1 MLHGWPVKEPFILR
15 IRGLEIFMQ
24 HTKVP
29 TKFKPVINKA
39 ISLLL
44 SEYKDTRGICL
55 IGSIAD
61 GTHNKSSDLDLVWI
75 KSHRINYKKLFKI
88 KEELS
93 FNNNLRVQL
102 IPFTSR
108 EVLWHFNR
116 SSTMAHSIQKGI
128 VIYGKRDSLILSLLK
143 KKLSSPSKEWMEY
156 WFEHWLKRYQW
167 ARDSVKREKGFHKKF
182 CKTKCGCNIVDD
194 IARVTVNF
202 AILLLEIHQIVP
214 LSKTQI
220 IKNIEKY
227 SPALSNN
234 VLKGLKLAL
243 KFSGK
248 DRFLTLKEADKI
260 LFSANWLKRKLSK
273 ALGKPGKD
281 YEKVFNL

>member
-1 MLHGWPVKEPFILR
+1 MLHGWPAKELFPLQ
-15 IRGLEIFMQ
+15 IRKLEIFMQ
-24 HTKVP
+24 YTKVP
-29 TKFKPVINKA
+29 TQFKPVINKA

-61 GTHNKSSDLDLVWI
+61 GTHNKSSDIDLVWI

-128 VIYGKRDSLILSLLK
+128 VIYGKRNSLILSLLK

-156 WFEHWLKRYQW
+156 WFEHWLTRYQW
-167 ARDSVKREKGFHKKF
+167 AKDSIKREKRFHKKF
-182 CKTKCGCNIVDD
+182 CKTKCRCNFFDD
-194 IARVTVNF
+194 IASVTVNF
-202 AILLLEIHQIVP
+202 AILLLEIRQIVP

-227 SPALSNN
+227 PPPLSNN

-248 DRFLTLKEADKI
+248 GRFLTLKEADKI
-260 LFSANWLKRKLSK
+260 LFTADWLKRKLSK
-273 ALGKPGKD
+273 ALGKPA
-281 YEKVFNL
+281 